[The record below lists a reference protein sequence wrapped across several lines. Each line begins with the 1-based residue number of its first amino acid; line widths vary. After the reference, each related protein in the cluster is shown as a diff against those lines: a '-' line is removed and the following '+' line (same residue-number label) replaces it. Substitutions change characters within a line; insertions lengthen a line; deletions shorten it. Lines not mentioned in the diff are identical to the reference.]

1 MNMDA
6 EGTPGNAGMKDI
18 VWTVG
23 VALAVLCLIL
33 VDQWTK
39 ALALQYLVP
48 GQTVSVISAPV
59 VGDLCLLVL
68 VWNTGAFLSLGA
80 GMGGLVHVLF
90 MIGIPL
96 VALAGMA
103 VYLSR
108 PWWPRR
114 AAAIPA
120 SLRLAI
126 GFALA
131 GGAGNLID
139 RIREGKVVDFLNFG
153 IGPVRTGVMNVAD
166 LYILGAIIC
175 LLVYWIRHYR
185 RSGQGA

>member
-1 MNMDA
+1 MSADDNS
-6 EGTPGNAGMKDI
+6 GKSGKKDI
-18 VWTVG
+18 LWTTGIVI
-23 VALAVLCLIL
+23 AALCLIL
-33 VDQWTK
+33 ADQWTK

-48 GQTVSVISAPV
+48 GQIVSVISAPV

-68 VWNTGAFLSLGA
+68 VWNTGAFLSLGS
-80 GMGGLVHVLF
+80 GLDGIVHWLF
-90 MIGIPL
+90 MIGIPSL
-96 VALAGMA
+96 ALAGMA

-114 AAAIPA
+114 SAPIPA

-139 RIREGKVVDFLNFG
+139 RIKEGKVVDFLNFG

-175 LLVYWIRHYR
+175 LLVYWLRHYR
-185 RSGQGA
+185 RAGQAG